1 MSAFGF
7 DADVLILGA
16 GAAGLAA
23 ARTLCGAR
31 NVLILEGRDRIG
43 GRILTHREL
52 GRPPVDLGP
61 EFIHGRPKET
71 FDLLD
76 EAGLIAVDIPFRQS
90 DATDEPVHEDDA
102 EWDEVDELVEKL
114 SDAENEPDQ
123 SFADWL
129 AKQNARPAVK
139 KRAIAYIEGFNAS
152 RHDRIGVH
160 GLIESN
166 REEDATDGDRQHRL
180 VGGYD
185 QLIDAL
191 AKSVRPPSRIEL
203 NTIVRRVAW
212 QKGRVEVTAETPS
225 GVRTFAGPR
234 AIITLPLSILQQ
246 PADAPTGVTFAPEL
260 PLRAALREKMV
271 MGRVVKI
278 TLRFRERFWE
288 RVAGLDVS
296 FVNKL
301 DAPISVWWTKLP
313 LRMPVLVGWAGG
325 RRAES
330 LPGSGRELIAVATKS
345 LAQIFN
351 LTEAEIAAG
360 IIASYAHDW
369 QSDPFSLGAYS
380 YIGVGGRDVP
390 KELATPLE
398 NTLFFAGEHTH
409 TGLIGT
415 VAGALQSGY
424 HAAGMIL
431 GNG

>member
-1 MSAFGF
+1 MTHAAF

-23 ARTLCGAR
+23 ARRLCGTY
-31 NVLILEGRDRIG
+31 NVLILEGRQRIG

-52 GRPPVDLGP
+52 TRPPVDLGP

-90 DATDEPVHEDDA
+90 DATDEPVHDDEA
-102 EWDEVDELVEKL
+102 EWDEVDELLERMNR
-114 SDAENEPDQ
+114 AEHEPDQ

-129 AKQNARPAVK
+129 AKQNASPAVK

-166 REEDATDGDRQHRL
+166 REEEATQAERQHRL

-185 QLIDAL
+185 QLIEAL
-191 AKSVRPPSRIEL
+191 AKSVRPDSRIAL
-203 NTIVRRVAW
+203 NTVVRRIGW
-212 QKGRVEVTAETPS
+212 QNGRVEVTAQTPA
-225 GVRTFAGPR
+225 GVRTFAAPR
-234 AIITLPLSILQQ
+234 AIVTLPLSVLQQ

-260 PLRAALREKMV
+260 SLRAALREKMV
-271 MGRVVKI
+271 MGPVVKI
-278 TLRFRERFWE
+278 TLWFRERFWE

-301 DAPISVWWTKLP
+301 DAPIAVWWTKLP

-325 RRAES
+325 RRAEP
-330 LPGSGRELIAVATKS
+330 LPGSGRELIEVAVKS
-345 LAQIFN
+345 LAQIFG
-351 LTEAEIAAG
+351 LPETEIADG

-369 QSDPFSLGAYS
+369 QNDPFSLGAYS

-390 KELATPLE
+390 KQLATPLE
-398 NTLFFAGEHTH
+398 ETLFFAGEHTH

-424 HAAGMIL
+424 HAAELIL